1 MTRKQLPAT
10 ALALAAALALLGTA
24 LVPSTPLAAQE
35 HAEMSEMMH
44 SVEYL
49 GGRPNSPFS
58 EAVRV
63 GNVLYLSGKLGTVP
77 GEGLV
82 EGGIIPETQQTMRN
96 IADALE
102 RYGSSLD
109 QVVKCTVFL
118 ADIADFRRH
127 EPHVHGI
134 LPQRPAGAQR
144 AGGGRP
150 GAERARRDRV
160 HRHRRPP
167 RRRRRGRRLIAARRG
182 PLIRRTAP

>member
-10 ALALAAALALLGTA
+10 ALALATVLALLGTV
-24 LVPSTPLAAQE
+24 LVPATPLAAQE
-35 HAEMSEMMH
+35 HAEMAEMMH

-109 QVVKCTVFL
+109 EVVKCTVFL
-118 ADIADFRRH
+118 ADIADFRDMSRTYM
-127 EPHVHGI
+127 EC
-134 LPQRPAGAQR
+134 LPNDRPARSA
-144 AGGGRP
+144 P
-150 GAERARRDRV
+150 
-160 HRHRRPP
+160 
-167 RRRRRGRRLIAARRG
+167 AARCG
-182 PLIRRTAP
+182 ATPC

>member
-1 MTRKQLPAT
+1 MTRTLSRPALPA
-10 ALALAAALALLGTA
+10 AAALSLSLALASPLALPLA
-24 LVPSTPLAAQE
+24 APLAPPLAAQE
-35 HAEMSEMMH
+35 HAEMAEMMH

-82 EGGIIPETQQTMRN
+82 EGGIVPETQQTMRN
-96 IADALE
+96 ISDALE

-118 ADIADFRRH
+118 ADIADFRDMSRTYMEFFPNH
-127 EPHVHGI
+127 
-134 LPQRPAGAQR
+134 RPARSALAVGGLVLDAR
-144 AGGGRP
+144 VEIECIATIGMGGGA
-150 GAERARRDRV
+150 GAS
-160 HRHRRPP
+160 
-167 RRRRRGRRLIAARRG
+167 GG
-182 PLIRRTAP
+182 

>member
-1 MTRKQLPAT
+1 MTGKQFFGTTLT
-10 ALALAAALALLGTA
+10 LGAALALGTV
-24 LVPSTPLAAQE
+24 LVLPTQATAQE
-35 HAEMSEMMH
+35 HAEMSAMMH

-96 IADALE
+96 IGDALE

-109 QVVKCTVFL
+109 QVVKCIVFL
-118 ADIADFRRH
+118 ADIADFGDMSRTYMEFFPNH
-127 EPHVHGI
+127 
-134 LPQRPAGAQR
+134 RPARSALAVGGLVLDAR
-144 AGGGRP
+144 VEIECIATVGLPGGGD
-150 GAERARRDRV
+150 GD
-160 HRHRRPP
+160 
-167 RRRRRGRRLIAARRG
+167 GG
-182 PLIRRTAP
+182 S